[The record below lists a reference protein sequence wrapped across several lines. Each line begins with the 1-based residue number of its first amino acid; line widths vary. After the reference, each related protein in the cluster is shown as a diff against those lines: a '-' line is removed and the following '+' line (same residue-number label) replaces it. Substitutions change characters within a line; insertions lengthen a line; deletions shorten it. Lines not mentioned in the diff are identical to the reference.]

1 MELTFQ
7 DFKIRASD
15 NSLTRRE
22 KVGFPESYR
31 NDKEEFIIQDICNK
45 LDITNNSEQ
54 NILDLG
60 CGCSELVDLFID
72 FSIGNNK
79 NLYLIDSEEM
89 LSQITSSNIENEQ
102 VHKFPGKFPDMEL
115 PQVKFDAI
123 VAYSVLPIVFLDQ
136 SIYKFIH
143 SCLDLLKPKGRLL
156 LGDLPNISKRKRFI
170 SSDEGKK
177 FVSNDLTDND
187 KVNYVVEGKER
198 MDDSVV
204 ISILSRFRNFGYET
218 YLLPQNSR
226 LPFANRRDDI
236 LIVNY

>member
-7 DFKIRASD
+7 DFKVRASD

-31 NDKEEFIIQDICNK
+31 NGIEEFIVNDICNK
-45 LDITNNSEQ
+45 LDITNNSNQ

-60 CGCSELVDLFID
+60 CGCSELVDVFIE
-72 FSIGNNK
+72 FSIANNK

-89 LSQITSSNIENEQ
+89 LSQITTENIESDR
-102 VHKFPGKFPDMEL
+102 VHKFSGKFPDMEL

-136 SIYKFIH
+136 SIYQFIH
-143 SCLDLLKPKGRLL
+143 SCLDMLNPKGRLL
-156 LGDLPNISKRKRFI
+156 LGDLPNISKRTRFV

-177 FVSNDLTDND
+177 FVSNNLSDNE

-204 ISILSRFRNFGYET
+204 MSILSRFRNFGYET
-218 YLLPQNSR
+218 YLLPQDSR
-226 LPFANRRDDI
+226 LPFANRREDI